1 MALVGTHP
9 FQGRREVFH
18 GVFQISKVKKK
29 GNYGKVLSL
38 SQSVLHN
45 RQLKVHVQFYTNKK
59 CKLNTHWTN
68 FLTNLTDWNA
78 ASLGKIVSN
87 IC

>member
-18 GVFQISKVKKK
+18 GVFQISNQNKK

-38 SQSVLHN
+38 SQSVLHD
-45 RQLKVHVQFYTNKK
+45 RQLKDHVQFYTNKK

-78 ASLGKIVSN
+78 ASLGNIVSN